1 MKIRGLIFVLLALTL
16 VTNAGLAAAETTEM
30 WSQQHDGG
38 GNFIDS
44 GTLLSLAPDGNI
56 VVGGE
61 SSEVTGGAD
70 LYVRK
75 LDKATGSQL
84 WDFRFDGID
93 DKDVAISEI
102 TWDTVGQ
109 LLVAGF
115 IRGCIG

>member
-1 MKIRGLIFVLLALTL
+1 MKNHGLRLALL
-16 VTNAGLAAAETTEM
+16 VMTMITTSGLAAAETTEM
-30 WSQQHDGG
+30 WTEQHDGG
-38 GNFIDS
+38 GNFLDS
-44 GTLLSLAPDGNI
+44 GTLLSLAPDGNL

-61 SSEVTGGAD
+61 SSEITGGAD
-70 LYVRK
+70 LYLRK
-75 LDKATGSQL
+75 LDKDTGSQL
-84 WDFRFDGID
+84 WDFRYDGID